1 MVSGMEPRII
11 HGTTTVGLRARD
23 GVVLAADKRASQ
35 GYYVAHRR
43 VKKIVVIDD
52 RLAMTTAGLV
62 ADAQILASHLS
73 MVVKRYK
80 LEYGVPMRV
89 KAIASYLALILN
101 SSKYFP
107 YEVQLLLG
115 GYDTEPHLYA
125 FTWFGDYFEEKYTV
139 TGSGSQVAVGVLE
152 NGYREDLGVDEAV
165 NIAVEA
171 VRSAIRRDVFTGEAV
186 DVAVITEGGI
196 RMLSFSKEV
205 GRS

>member
-1 MVSGMEPRII
+1 VVSGMEPRII

>member
-1 MVSGMEPRII
+1 MEQRIV
-11 HGTTTVGLRARD
+11 HGTTTVGLRVKD

-35 GYYVAHRR
+35 GYYVAHRT
-43 VKKIVVIDD
+43 VKKIVAIDD

-73 MVVKRYK
+73 MVVKKYK
-80 LEYGVPMRV
+80 LEYGVPMSV
-89 KAIASYLALILN
+89 KALASYLALILN

-152 NGYREDLGVDEAV
+152 SEYREDLSVDDALK
-165 NIAVEA
+165 IAVKA
-171 VRSAIRRDVFTGEAV
+171 VRSAIKRDVFTGEAI
-186 DVAVITEGGI
+186 DAAVISEEGI
-196 RMLSFSKEV
+196 KMLSFPKE
-205 GRS
+205 

>member
-1 MVSGMEPRII
+1 MESRII
-11 HGTTTVGLRARD
+11 HGTTTVGLRVKD

-35 GYYVAHRR
+35 GYYIAHKR
-43 VKKIVVIDD
+43 VKKIVAIDD

-73 MVVKRYK
+73 MVAKRYK
-80 LEYGVPMRV
+80 LEYGIPMSV
-89 KAIASYLALILN
+89 KALASYLALILN

-115 GYDTEPHLYA
+115 GYDIEPHLYA

-152 NGYREDLGVDEAV
+152 SKYREDLSVDDAV
-165 NIAVEA
+165 NIAVKA
-171 VRSAIRRDVFTGEAV
+171 VRSAIRRDVFTGEAI
-186 DVAVITEGGI
+186 DVAVITEKGI
-196 RMLSFSKEV
+196 KTSSFSKE
-205 GRS
+205 